1 MGLRDQTN
9 IRLPGFRRRD
19 VLKAAV
25 LAPLGVAMTWNR
37 LGSGVEAHA
46 TVAALDPLPL
56 GRAMARAARLD
67 QLHGLII
74 GLNGEVAVGEAFRGP
89 ELDRS
94 VNVKSV
100 SKTIVAS
107 LAGAALD
114 RGVLRSVDQ
123 PLADLMPD
131 LIPADAD
138 PRVRGITVSHLLTM
152 QAGLERT
159 SGPNYG
165 RWVGSPNWIA
175 FALSRPLVAEPGE
188 GMLYST
194 GSQRVARM
202 GGMA

>member
-1 MGLRDQTN
+1 MGLLDLTN

-25 LAPLGVAMTWNR
+25 LAPLGAAR
-37 LGSGVEAHA
+37 LALGEEAHA
-46 TVAALDPLPL
+46 TVAALDPLL
-56 GRAMARAARLD
+56 LDRAVARAARLD

-89 ELDRS
+89 KLDRS

-138 PRVRGITVSHLLTM
+138 PRVRRITVSQLLTM

>member
-1 MGLRDQTN
+1 MGLLDQTN

-25 LAPLGVAMTWNR
+25 LAPLGAAVPWNR
-37 LGSGVEAHA
+37 LAQAHA

-89 ELDRS
+89 KLDRS

-114 RGVLRSVDQ
+114 RGVLRSV
-123 PLADLMPD
+123 
-131 LIPADAD
+131 
-138 PRVRGITVSHLLTM
+138 
-152 QAGLERT
+152 T
-159 SGPNYG
+159 S
-165 RWVGSPNWIA
+165 R
-175 FALSRPLVAEPGE
+175 SRN
-188 GMLYST
+188 
-194 GSQRVARM
+194 
-202 GGMA
+202 